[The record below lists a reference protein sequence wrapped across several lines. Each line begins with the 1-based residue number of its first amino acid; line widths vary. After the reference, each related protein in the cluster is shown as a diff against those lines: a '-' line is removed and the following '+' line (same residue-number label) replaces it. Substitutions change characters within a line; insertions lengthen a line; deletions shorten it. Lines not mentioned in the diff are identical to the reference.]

1 MSSFLNLITA
11 NTRKEFIELKRY
23 FPNTLSMIFTFYFIF
38 LAMLLGIHAIGDPSQ
53 AEMNIQ
59 YAIVS
64 YAFWFL
70 TLMALQDVGYVIM
83 LEATRGTLE
92 QLYMS
97 PKGMWKILLSR
108 FIGNL
113 FLYSVI
119 LTFLLFLSMLTAGQW
134 LNLKPTIVVPLLLIT
149 LVSIVGA
156 GYMIAG
162 LCVIFKQI
170 QSFLQIL
177 QFILMGLVF
186 VPLSVAPFL
195 VAAPFVKGVDMIRHV
210 MIENYTWLDFAW
222 TDYAILIG
230 NSVVYLLIGLFIYL
244 KCEKIAMER
253 GLLNQY

>member
-1 MSSFLNLITA
+1 MSSFLNLVRA

-53 AEMNIQ
+53 ADMNIQ

-64 YAFWFL
+64 YVFWFL
-70 TLMALQDVGYVIM
+70 TLMALQDVGFVIM

-97 PKGMWKILLSR
+97 PKGMWRILLSR
-108 FIGNL
+108 FLGNL
-113 FLYSVI
+113 FIYSI
-119 LTFLLFLSMLTAGQW
+119 IITALLFLSMLTAGQW

-149 LVSIVGA
+149 LVSIIGT

-177 QFILMGLVF
+177 QFILMGLTF
-186 VPLSVAPFL
+186 VPLSVAPVLAFG
-195 VAAPFVKGVDMIRHV
+195 PFVKGVDMVRHV
-210 MIENYTWLDFAW
+210 MIQNYGWSDFAW
-222 TDYAILIG
+222 TDYTILIA
-230 NSVVYLLIGLFIYL
+230 NSLVYLIAGIIIYL
-244 KCEKIAMER
+244 KCEKIAMEK